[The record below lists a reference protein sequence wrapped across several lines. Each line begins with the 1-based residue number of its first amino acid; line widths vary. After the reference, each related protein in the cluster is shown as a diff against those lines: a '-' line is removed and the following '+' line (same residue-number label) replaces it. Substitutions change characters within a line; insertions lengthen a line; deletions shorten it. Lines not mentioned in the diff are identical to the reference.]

1 MIRITL
7 TTGDEPTVI
16 RTLDL
21 WCENGELFARDDIDD
36 DDGRLVTTYWTI
48 PACDAEVVAAAIL
61 EAADNEGRMA
71 A

>member
-36 DDGRLVTTYWTI
+36 DGLLVTAYWTI
-48 PACDAEVVAAAIL
+48 PACDAETVAAAIL
-61 EAADNEGRMA
+61 AAADNEGRMA